1 MLKVWNCVAYEH
13 DLRLLGLAVVVCA
26 LATFTTISLLHHVCR
41 SKGRTRLIWLAV
53 SATATGFGIWAT
65 HFIAMLAFTPGIP
78 NAYNIPLTALS
89 LVAAIVLTGVGLTVA
104 TTRDLPAGAWL
115 GGAIVG
121 GGIAAMHY
129 TGMAAFEIQGRLL
142 WDPALVTASIALGAL
157 FGAIAL
163 PVGLR
168 DGGVQWRILGA
179 LLLTLAICSHH
190 FTAMGAASLIPDPTV
205 ELSNAALPSGLFAIA
220 VALATFII
228 VVLAL
233 AGARSRCVIA
243 DAANSN
249 PTECAVWPTPP
260 WKGSWFATA
269 KPS

>member
-168 DGGVQWRILGA
+168 EGGRA
-179 LLLTLAICSHH
+179 
-190 FTAMGAASLIPDPTV
+190 V
-205 ELSNAALPSGLFAIA
+205 ED
-220 VALATFII
+220 T
-228 VVLAL
+228 
-233 AGARSRCVIA
+233 RCPAA
-243 DAANSN
+243 DARNLQSPLHRDGRGVAHSGSNSR
-249 PTECAVWPTPP
+249 TFERGTAVRLVRDCSGAGHIHYRGPRPCR
-260 WKGSWFATA
+260 GGDRGA
-269 KPS
+269 